1 MNLSTKLADIK
12 GVGPKTAAGL
22 LAAGFETTSD
32 LINFLPRVYDD
43 FSKVEKIADLKPGKV
58 TIKARAESV
67 NTRFVRRGMRV
78 TTAVLADDSGKAQA
92 VWFNQPYR
100 ATQLKSGEFYLSGEF
115 KLSSNRYQLSNPSV
129 EAVKDL
135 PVQTGRILPVYPKR
149 KGLKPS
155 VTRKILNELK
165 PLVTMLHETLPAEIV
180 AREKLISRSE
190 ALLNLHFPQSKEDAE
205 IARERLSFEELFNLI
220 LAARLNKNEN
230 SRLNGFKIPFDLDEF
245 KKILASLPFALTGA
259 QKKAIWEIIQDFNN
273 NVIASKAKQSNA
285 TCHPEL
291 VSGSNNKEIAESDTS
306 PDWIPEQVRNDAAMD
321 LSAKSAN
328 DESRHHD
335 NRVFPMNRL
344 LQGDVGS
351 GKTIVAGLAAFVAAR
366 AGYQTAVMAPTEI
379 LATQHAKTLAELLTP
394 FGINVALLTGSVKG
408 KSREVLLKQIENG
421 AAQIVVGTHAL
432 FQPAVKFHKLGFAV
446 IDEQHRFGVKQ
457 RQELLAKGD
466 NVIASNAKQF
476 MDRHGNKLP
485 RDDEAA
491 CHPELVSG
499 SNNKEVIEDDTL
511 SDWIPGQ
518 ARNDNTGAM
527 PHLLSM
533 TATPIPR
540 SLQLTVF
547 GDLDISIL
555 NELPKGRQPIK
566 TQIVSPVSRASMSE
580 KIAAELQNGRQV
592 YFIAPLIE
600 NSERSEKENVSNL
613 YKKVVKEFCHPE
625 FISGSNKKD
634 ANNSNW
640 IPEQVRNDIKVG
652 VLHGQQP
659 AETKDKIMRDF
670 AEDRIQILVAT
681 TVVEVGVDVPN
692 ASVIVIENAD
702 QFGLSQLHQLRGR
715 VGRGAHQSFC
725 YLVMS
730 DSSAPTQRLREIE
743 RSNDGFY
750 LAEVDLELRGAGEIY
765 GTAQHGQLNLQ
776 IANLA
781 DTKLIKRASKAA
793 TDFANEISQ
802 NPEILLKYGE
812 LAREVNKYQRLTTL
826 N

>member
-1 MNLSTKLADIK
+1 MNLTTKLSDVK
-12 GVGPKTAAGL
+12 GVGPKTAEQL
-22 LAAGFETTSD
+22 EAAGFETAGD

-43 FSKVEKIADLKPGKV
+43 FSKVERIADLRPGKI
-58 TIKARAESV
+58 TIKARAETV
-67 NTRFVRRGMRV
+67 NTRHVRRGLKV
-78 TTAVLADDSGKAQA
+78 TTATLTDNSGRCQA

-100 ATQLKSGEFYLSGEF
+100 AEQLKNGEYYLSGEF
-115 KLSSNRYQLSNPSV
+115 KLNGNRYQLSNPSV

-135 PVQTGRILPVYPKR
+135 PVQTGRILPIYPRR
-149 KGLKPS
+149 KGLKPN
-155 VTRKILNELK
+155 VTRKILNELR
-165 PLVTMLHETLPAEIV
+165 PLITMLPENLPTEIV
-180 AREKLISRSE
+180 AHEKIVSRSK
-190 ALLNLHFPQSKEDAE
+190 ALLGLHFPESKEDADA
-205 IARERLSFEELFNLI
+205 ARERLSFEELFELI

-230 SRLNGFKIPFDLDEF
+230 SRLSGLEIPFDLDEF
-245 KKILASLPFALTGA
+245 KKVLAGLPFALTGA
-259 QKKAIWEIIQDFNN
+259 QKRAVWEILQDFCKA
-273 NVIASKAKQSNA
+273 VIANEVKQSTEA
-285 TCHPEL
+285 ETMDCH
-291 VSGSNNKEIAESDTS
+291 GNKL
-306 PDWIPEQVRNDAAMD
+306 PRNDRI
-321 LSAKSAN
+321 S
-328 DESRHHD
+328 
-335 NRVFPMNRL
+335 PMNRL

-379 LATQHAKTLAELLTP
+379 LATQHAKTLSDLLTP

-408 KSREVLLKQIENG
+408 KIRQELLKQIENG
-421 AAQIVVGTHAL
+421 VAHIVVGTHAL
-432 FQPAVKFHKLGFAV
+432 FQPTVKFHKLGFAV

-457 RQELLAKGD
+457 RQELLAKGS
-466 NVIASNAKQF
+466 NVIASAAKQSIGDYS
-476 MDRHGNKLP
+476 MDCHGDKSP
-485 RDDEAA
+485 
-491 CHPELVSG
+491 
-499 SNNKEVIEDDTL
+499 
-511 SDWIPGQ
+511 
-518 ARNDNTGAM
+518 RNDSAGSM

-566 TQIVSPVSRASMSE
+566 TQIVSPVSRASMLN
-580 KIAAELQNGRQV
+580 KVAGELQNGRQV

-600 NSERSEKENVSNL
+600 NSEKSEKENVGNL
-613 YKKVVKEFCHPE
+613 YKKIASDKNFKNYQ
-625 FISGSNKKD
+625 I
-634 ANNSNW
+634 
-640 IPEQVRNDIKVG
+640 G

-659 AETKDKIMRDF
+659 AETKEKVMREF
-670 AEDRIQILVAT
+670 ANFSQKASVPESAPGEHLLLRQKRSTEPRNDGREKRSPGAVVARGQQSDLLQILVAT

-715 VGRGAHQSFC
+715 VGRGTHQSFC

-743 RSNDGFY
+743 RSSDGFY
-750 LAEVDLELRGAGEIY
+750 LAEVDLKLRGAGEIY

-781 DTKLIKRASKAA
+781 DTKLIKRASNAA
-793 TDFANEISQ
+793 TDFANEIGR